1 MIILTEN
8 GTSEVNEYSPVAL
21 TVYFLTQLK
30 PQVKTSIEF
39 LQLAYTPNLGL
50 DAAKRLAFGGLAFF
64 DFFKH
69 HSATDTEREEAT
81 GHLTKFIH
89 HFMDH

>member
-30 PQVKTSIEF
+30 PQVKTSREF
-39 LQLAYTPNLGL
+39 LQLAYKPNL
-50 DAAKRLAFGGLAFF
+50 
-64 DFFKH
+64 
-69 HSATDTEREEAT
+69 
-81 GHLTKFIH
+81 
-89 HFMDH
+89 

>member
-39 LQLAYTPNLGL
+39 LQLAYKPNLGL
-50 DAAKRLAFGGLAFF
+50 DAAKRLVFGGARL
-64 DFFKH
+64 
-69 HSATDTEREEAT
+69 
-81 GHLTKFIH
+81 L
-89 HFMDH
+89 